1 MNIDMHVHTSYGSSD
16 SNLSLDELHNKSK
29 ILNID
34 AVCLT
39 EHGGP
44 WSLQSITQAQQKMDN
59 LKLLNAMEIETEV
72 GHITAFGFT
81 QYISGMRNPESLRQ
95 IADKEGAFIV
105 LAHPFRNFTQKPP
118 YNNNNLLFKDY
129 KIKPETIED
138 VAKHPIFELVDAI
151 EVLNGGTTLREN
163 LWAWDIAEYLGK
175 PKIGGSDAHSFN
187 GVGRYMTVFEDE
199 IDSVESLLYS
209 LRNSTYYPAQLDDNN
224 EVIPFRR

>member
-95 IADKEGAFIV
+95 IADKEGAFI
-105 LAHPFRNFTQKPP
+105 AE
-118 YNNNNLLFKDY
+118 LL
-129 KIKPETIED
+129 PTTTED
-138 VAKHPIFELVDAI
+138 V
-151 EVLNGGTTLREN
+151 
-163 LWAWDIAEYLGK
+163 
-175 PKIGGSDAHSFN
+175 
-187 GVGRYMTVFEDE
+187 EDE
-199 IDSVESLLYS
+199 SSHLDALGRVEAIDFDQDE
-209 LRNSTYYPAQLDDNN
+209 N
-224 EVIPFRR
+224 EVDMTALSPEMRALFN

>member
-1 MNIDMHVHTSYGSSD
+1 MHVHTSYGSSD

-151 EVLNGGTTLREN
+151 LVLFY
-163 LWAWDIAEYLGK
+163 WYSIAMLLL
-175 PKIGGSDAHSFN
+175 F
-187 GVGRYMTVFEDE
+187 FC
-199 IDSVESLLYS
+199 DSVIIVLLLYC
-209 LRNSTYYPAQLDDNN
+209 YYGAILIIFYYSFLIFGINICN
-224 EVIPFRR
+224 ESF